1 MLDGTLSLQATSESN
16 YAGIAAYVRN
26 ADDALFATGATQAAA
41 VLGTL
46 GWFMRKAP
54 LELKRQVFTEIL
66 ASLS

>member
-1 MLDGTLSLQATSESN
+1 MKPVRFA
-16 YAGIAAYVRN
+16 AGLV
-26 ADDALFATGATQAAA
+26 GA

>member
-1 MLDGTLSLQATSESN
+1 MQVDLFVAPACRGPGTKSCHDRAQQYSISK
-16 YAGIAAYVRN
+16 
-26 ADDALFATGATQAAA
+26 ATQAAA